1 MGWETPNKVAASTWV
16 ILRIVSSDL
25 ISSMSWVW
33 SCMLADWSAG
43 QPMEQEMLL
52 EDLDMDS
59 GRTERH
65 PHSS

>member
-1 MGWETPNKVAASTWV
+1 
-16 ILRIVSSDL
+16 
-25 ISSMSWVW
+25 
-33 SCMLADWSAG
+33 MLADWSAG